1 MHNSKIDVVAAM
13 RNHYTETFA
22 EFGATS
28 KGVDWG
34 RDEDLILRYD
44 KILEVIKNKNKEV
57 TILDVGCGY
66 GGLYERIKEKNIN
79 VKYSGVD
86 LCENM
91 IEYAK
96 KTYSDS
102 IFYCEDIMKIN
113 LAEYDYVV
121 CNGILTQK
129 LEISILN
136 MDEYAKKLI
145 KKMFA
150 ISREGIAFNIMT
162 NKVNFTVPN
171 LYYKSPVELLNF
183 CLEEVSLKV
192 KIDHSYPLYEY
203 MVYIYK

>member
-1 MHNSKIDVVAAM
+1 MHNSKIDIVDAM
-13 RNHYTETFA
+13 RNHYTETFE

-34 RDEDLILRYD
+34 RNEDLILRYD
-44 KILEVIKNKNKEV
+44 KILEVIKNKNQEI

-79 VKYSGVD
+79 VKYSGID

-96 KTYSDS
+96 KIHSDS
-102 IFYCEDIMKIN
+102 KFYCEDIMKMN

-145 KKMFA
+145 KKMFS

-171 LYYKSPVELLNF
+171 LYYKSPVELLSF